1 MTLPILKHFTYAH
14 LPPKLQQISAPFAVL
29 ADQLVASLKPG
40 AELSTAL
47 RKLLESKD
55 AAVRAA
61 IDSGMLDRPLV
72 REPAP
77 DAPRDPIT
85 GHPLPAGSPYS
96 MAHTPTRAAGEPV
109 TEGSAAAMR
118 DIPHRNTADRDRHEG
133 AGALLSAGGRKLDV
147 PSVPY
152 CRNCGQEMQACLCT
166 PHPND

>member
-14 LPPKLQQISAPFAVL
+14 LPPKLQQISAPFHIL
-29 ADQLVASLKPG
+29 ADQLATTLKPG

-61 IDSGMLDRPLV
+61 IDSGMLDRQLV

-77 DAPRDPIT
+77 DAPRDPVT

-118 DIPHRNTADRDRHEG
+118 DIPHRNTVRTQAAQDRHEG
-133 AGALLSAGGRKLDV
+133 ASALLLAGKEL
-147 PSVPY
+147 PY
-152 CRNCGQEMQACLCT
+152 DPYGS
-166 PHPND
+166 DD